1 MKQKKT
7 KMKNYNIF
15 FLLAFFTI
23 GMLACDERFEE
34 VNTNP
39 NGISDVNPSHLFA
52 KAVRE
57 SFRNGIQGG
66 YGYKVASTLGHYYVP
81 IQVDR
86 YIDTYK
92 EDLTGDLYESLFG
105 SEYKGKLKYYNEIMA
120 LTGPGMEKEDAFQ
133 YAIADVMAVLAYAQ
147 LTDAYGSVPYFEGAF
162 GNTGIYSPKYDTQDV
177 IYADI
182 IRRLGEDIE
191 TLKST
196 TGKAELG
203 TQDPIYGGNPD
214 YWVRFANSLRFRLA
228 MRMRHVVPNEA
239 SPVITACLAEP
250 LMESNVTNVV
260 SENEDGGNSALYS
273 PWYGHWQ
280 FYKYRISDR
289 LVTQLGSTSDP
300 RLPVFATPMGN
311 GAYRGLVNGL
321 EDDPFVE
328 AMKFEHSF
336 PNDYLVGK
344 AAPTYLMTAAE
355 IAFLKAE
362 CALFGLGDPEGKGA
376 NGHYRDAIRLAL
388 NRINSVDAF
397 TGSIQNADIDAF
409 LATPLATLSGTQ
421 EGQFEQIGTQMWLA
435 LVPNFPQAYAYM
447 RRTGYPAIPKRDGVI
462 TSLGDTD
469 GVLPSRILYPLS
481 EKLSNN
487 NNVKDAVETLG
498 GDDLSTTRLWW
509 DVRR

>member
-1 MKQKKT
+1 
-7 KMKNYNIF
+7 MKNYNIF

-23 GMLACDERFEE
+23 GMLACNERFEE

-52 KAVRE
+52 KGVRE

-86 YIDTYK
+86 YIDTYAQ
-92 EDLTGDLYESLFG
+92 DLTGDLYESLFG
-105 SEYKGKLKYYNEIMA
+105 SEYQGKLKYYNEIMA

-133 YAIADVMAVLAYAQ
+133 YAIADVMAVLSYAQ

-162 GNTGIYSPKYDTQDV
+162 GNTGILSPVYDTQDV
-177 IYADI
+177 IYADMI
-182 IRRLGEDIE
+182 SRLGEDIE
-191 TLKST
+191 TLKNAI
-196 TGKAELG
+196 GKPELEI
-203 TQDPIYGGNPD
+203 QDPIYGGNSD
-214 YWVRFANSLRFRLA
+214 YWVRFANSLRLRLA

-239 SPVITACLAEP
+239 STVITACFSEP
-250 LMESNVTNVV
+250 LLELNEHNVV
-260 SENEDGGNSALYS
+260 SYNIDGGNSALYS
-273 PWYGHWQ
+273 PWYSHWQ

-289 LVTQLGSTSDP
+289 LVSHLSSTNDP
-300 RLPVFATPMGN
+300 RLPIFATQMSDGT
-311 GAYRGLVNGL
+311 YKGLVNGL
-321 EDDPFVE
+321 VE
-328 AMKFEHSF
+328 KIFGEVVNEERSYPA
-336 PNDYLVGK
+336 DYLVGK
-344 AAPTYLMTAAE
+344 AAPTYLMTTAE
-355 IAFLKAE
+355 MAFLKAE

-376 NGHYRDAIRLAL
+376 NEHYREGIRLAM
-388 NRINSVDAF
+388 NRLSQSPEFDGVS
-397 TGSIQNADIDAF
+397 TEDIDAF
-409 LATPLATLSGTQ
+409 LATPLATLNGTQ
-421 EGQFEQIGTQMWLA
+421 EEQFEQIGTQMWLA

-447 RRTGYPAIPKRDGVI
+447 RRTGYPAIPKRDGVT

-487 NNVKDAVETLG
+487 HNVKEAVKTLG
-498 GDDLSTTRLWW
+498 GDDVSTTRLWW